1 MPLKSSYSEHLKK
14 TDQSLIALLSDRIS
28 LLAASEQP
36 SLDEQ
41 LANVAPLLA
50 QAGIPESIWVAVLKS
65 CHATLIPK
73 SATNHVSPRQITI
86 IGGRGRMGRLFQ
98 EQLSL
103 VGHNVSILEHED
115 WEYAEKL
122 LSQAELVLVSVPI
135 EHTVDVIK
143 RAAKYLNPTTAFC
156 DITSIKT
163 QPTQAMLEHHS
174 GPVMGLHPMFGPNI
188 KSFLGQKVVVCP
200 GRNDDSFQWLL
211 DFLKSKGSELVFCTP
226 EEHDKMMVII
236 QATQHFC
243 RFSLGVFLAQTRV
256 DIEQSLTMSTPNYRQ
271 EIDIVKRLFS
281 QNPNLCVDIMLATEE
296 RCNAISF
303 LANTYSRLAKLVAR
317 KDRDAL
323 IKEFENTQSF
333 LEEKINTFLQPLNT
347 TALQRDFEEE
357 FRNQN
362 GLNAPLPL
370 TGVRIKSAGNL
381 NQFIYPPVAQN

>member
-1 MPLKSSYSEHLKK
+1 MILDQLKK
-14 TDQSLIALLSDRIS
+14 TDESLIALLSDRIS

-41 LANVAPLLA
+41 LADVAPLLA
-50 QAGIPESIWVAVLKS
+50 QAGIPESVWAGVVNS

-73 SATNHVSPRQITI
+73 SATNHVTPRQITI
-86 IGGRGRMGRLFQ
+86 IGGRGRMGKLFK

-103 VGHNVSILEHED
+103 VGNNVSVLEHED
-115 WEYAEKL
+115 WEYADKL

-143 RAAKYLNPTTAFC
+143 RVAKYVAPTTALC

-163 QPTQAMLEHHS
+163 QPTQAMLEHHC

-188 KSFLGQKVVVCP
+188 KSFLGQKVIICP
-200 GRNDDSFQWLL
+200 GRNDDSFQWFL
-211 DFLKSKGSELVFCTP
+211 DFLKSKGAELVACTP
-226 EEHDKMMVII
+226 EEHDQMMVIV

-243 RFSLGVFLAQTRV
+243 RFSLGVFLTQARI

-281 QNPNLCVDIMLATEE
+281 QNPHLCVDIMLATEE
-296 RCNAISF
+296 RCQTISF
-303 LANTYSRLAKLVAR
+303 LADTYSRLARLVAK

-323 IKEFENTQSF
+323 IQEFENAQSF
-333 LEEKINTFLQPLNT
+333 FEEKISSFIQPLNAAAK
-347 TALQRDFEEE
+347 TAIQRDFKPQMHT
-357 FRNQN
+357 N
-362 GLNAPLPL
+362 
-370 TGVRIKSAGNL
+370 IS
-381 NQFIYPPVAQN
+381 I

>member
-41 LANVAPLLA
+41 LADVAPLLA

-86 IGGRGRMGRLFQ
+86 IGGRGRMGRLFK

-103 VGHNVSILEHED
+103 VGHNVSVLEHED

-122 LSQAELVLVSVPI
+122 LSQTELVLVSVPI

-143 RAAKYLNPTTAFC
+143 RAAKYLNPTTALC

-200 GRNDDSFQWLL
+200 GRNDDSFEWLL
-211 DFLKSKGSELVFCTP
+211 DFIKNKGGELIVCTP
-226 EEHDKMMVII
+226 EEHDQIMVIV

-271 EIDIVKRLFS
+271 EIDILKRLFS

-333 LEEKINTFLQPLNT
+333 LEEKINTFLQPLHT
-347 TALQRDFEEE
+347 TTLQRDFKPQMHT
-357 FRNQN
+357 N
-362 GLNAPLPL
+362 
-370 TGVRIKSAGNL
+370 IS
-381 NQFIYPPVAQN
+381 I

>member
-1 MPLKSSYSEHLKK
+1 MPLKSSYSDELKK

-28 LLAASEQP
+28 LLASEQP

-41 LANVAPLLA
+41 LADVAPLLA
-50 QAGIPESIWVAVLKS
+50 QAGIPESVWADVVKS
-65 CHATLIPK
+65 CHASLTPK
-73 SATNHVSPRQITI
+73 SATNNVIPRQVTI
-86 IGGRGRMGRLFQ
+86 IGGHGRMGKLFK

-103 VGHNVSILEHED
+103 VGHNVSVLEHD
-115 WEYAEKL
+115 GWEYADKL

-135 EHTVDVIK
+135 EYTVDVIK
-143 RAAKYLNPTTAFC
+143 RAAKYLAPTTALC

-163 QPTQAMLEHHS
+163 QPTQAMLGHHC

-211 DFLKSKGSELVFCTP
+211 DFLESKGGELIVCTP
-226 EEHDKMMVII
+226 EEHDQMMVVI

-256 DIEQSLTMSTPNYRQ
+256 EIEQSLTMSTPNYRQ

-303 LANTYSRLAKLVAR
+303 LANTYSRLARLVAR
-317 KDRDAL
+317 KDREAL
-323 IKEFENTQSF
+323 IQEFENTQSF
-333 LEEKINTFLQPLNT
+333 FEGKINSFLQPLNT
-347 TALQRDFEEE
+347 TALQRDFKP
-357 FRNQN
+357 QN
-362 GLNAPLPL
+362 
-370 TGVRIKSAGNL
+370 IS
-381 NQFIYPPVAQN
+381 I